1 MDLTKKSCLSTRHA
15 PYLNHSSICHQDHK
29 HPNQVKMKFFS
40 FPTLVAFV
48 AMIATTT
55 HAADATVDDPVE
67 FVEGPGFTRDMN
79 ETRVLRS
86 EVGLTVGQAGDLA
99 VATFQIAGAIT
110 PLLSE
115 MFKKKECR
123 QIACWVATS
132 TENCGMTAANQVQ
145 RELMRGRNAFSVEST
160 GPSGM
165 WVRYWR
171 TQFTPP
177 DRGDVADGT
186 CGAGTKFV
194 VTNCQMAGKVYC

>member
-1 MDLTKKSCLSTRHA
+1 
-15 PYLNHSSICHQDHK
+15 
-29 HPNQVKMKFFS
+29 MKFCS
-40 FPTLVAFV
+40 LPTLVALA
-48 AMIATTT
+48 AMIATST

-67 FVEGPGFTRDMN
+67 FVEGPGFTQDVN
-79 ETRVLRS
+79 ETRALRS
-86 EVGLTVGQAGDLA
+86 EAGLTLGQAGDLA
-99 VATFQIAGAIT
+99 IATFQIAGAIT
-110 PLLSE
+110 PLLPG

-132 TENCGMTAANQVQ
+132 TENCGMAAANQVQ
-145 RELMRGRNAFSVEST
+145 RELMRGRNSFAVESKSS
-160 GPSGM
+160 SGM

-177 DRGDVADGT
+177 DRGNVADGK